1 MIELAGLLDRGVL
14 LQLLIHELTAGEAE
28 NGQSLFAVG
37 LVQLLQAVE
46 LRGKAAFG
54 CCIDN
59 EHDVAFIRLQ
69 RLGLAAYR
77 FTSYS

>member
-37 LVQLLQAVE
+37 LV
-46 LRGKAAFG
+46 
-54 CCIDN
+54 
-59 EHDVAFIRLQ
+59 
-69 RLGLAAYR
+69 R
-77 FTSYS
+77 FSRPSN